1 MTDTSSPSPAPFTGD
16 LGDPDVPVLRE
27 HFRDVTRWVLRES
40 ASEQLAAGQ
49 IDALAEEL
57 AAILAT
63 GLGPALSRE
72 ISHQAETTIANPEN
86 GAVSFGYDH
95 QLKVGGFTAS
105 DLMKL
110 LDAVGSL
117 VDAGAGVSVSDAIS
131 GLHDTHQRMLYN
143 AHRAWLAKNDPEYA
157 ASDD

>member
-1 MTDTSSPSPAPFTGD
+1 MTDTGSPSPAPFTGD
-16 LGDPDVPVLRE
+16 LGDPDIPVLRE
-27 HFRDVTRWVLRES
+27 HFRDVTRWVLRDAVS
-40 ASEQLAAGQ
+40 DQLAADQ

-57 AAILAT
+57 AVILAT
-63 GLGPALSRE
+63 GLGPALGRE

-95 QLKVGGFTAS
+95 QLKVGGFSAT

-117 VDAGAGVSVSDAIS
+117 VDAGVSDAIS

-143 AHRAWLAKNDPEYA
+143 AHHAWRVKNDPEYA
-157 ASDD
+157 AASD